1 MKKILLGLLVIV
13 SVIFLTGCNQKEKE
27 TKNPLVGSW
36 SHGSYTYTFNE
47 DGTGK
52 YSYDS
57 RFMEF
62 TYEDKGNEVEILY
75 HGNTN
80 SNTFEYKIEGKKLII
95 KDSFDNDVEYIK
107 K

>member
-1 MKKILLGLLVIV
+1 MKKVLLVLLVIV
-13 SVIFLTGCNQKEKE
+13 SVFFLVGCEKKESKP
-27 TKNPLVGSW
+27 TLVGSW
-36 SHGSYTYTFNE
+36 EHKSGYTYTFNE

-62 TYEDKGNEVEILY
+62 TYKDKGNEVEILY
-75 HGNTN
+75 TGNTN
-80 SNTFEYKIEGKKLII
+80 SSTFEYKIEGKKLII
-95 KDSFDNDVEYIK
+95 KDSFGTDVEYIK